1 MIKSILFDFGQ
12 TLVNSAD
19 GFRAAEKEAQAK
31 LFSNLS
37 LTLWDE
43 FLSNYRRIRKDFHA
57 KSIFSRKSI
66 WQEVYYYYCLEPN
79 LDRLE
84 IWESEYWERVKAET
98 VPFPET
104 IRVLEKLNAHYQL
117 GLITNTQGQ
126 NASGKHRI
134 SLFPELE
141 RFFEVIIVAGEA
153 DVPPK
158 PDSAPFHLCLNK
170 LCISPGEAVYI
181 GDDWRI
187 DICGANDANIQ
198 PVWLKHHSV
207 RRSWPDVQI
216 SVPVITSLDQLLDLN
231 FILDQ

>member
-1 MIKSILFDFGQ
+1 MIRAILFDFGQ
-12 TLVNSAD
+12 TLVDSAN
-19 GFRAAEKEAQAK
+19 GFRAAEKEAQNK
-31 LFSNLS
+31 IFSNLS

-43 FLSNYRRIRKDFHA
+43 FLSNYRRIRKEFHA

-66 WQEVYYYYCLEPN
+66 WKEVYFYYCLEPD
-79 LDRLE
+79 LKRLE
-84 IWESEYWERVKAET
+84 IWENEYWERVKAET

-104 IRVLEKLNAHYQL
+104 VQVLEKLNTQYRL

-126 NASGKHRI
+126 KASGKHRI

-158 PDSAPFHLCLNK
+158 PDPAPFHLCLDS
-170 LCISPGEAVYI
+170 LGTTPGEAVYI

-187 DICGANDANIQ
+187 DICGAKDIGLQ
-198 PVWLKHHSV
+198 PIWIKHHSV
-207 RRSWPDVQI
+207 RRSWPDI
-216 SVPVITSLDQLLDLN
+216 KTPVPVITNLDQLLDLN
-231 FILDQ
+231 RVLD